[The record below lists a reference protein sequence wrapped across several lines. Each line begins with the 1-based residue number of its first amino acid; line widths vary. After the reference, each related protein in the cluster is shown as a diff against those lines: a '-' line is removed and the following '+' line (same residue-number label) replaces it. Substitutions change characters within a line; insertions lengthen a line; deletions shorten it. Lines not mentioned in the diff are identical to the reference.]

1 MFPVYSL
8 PDFTKSAL
16 AANCRGGPPGAPRT
30 ESEQSTMSQ
39 GGSQL
44 SLIIDAAE
52 RWANETD
59 EHSVEEHAGQ
69 VSCDERVESAVVE
82 QGNNDLAVFSAL
94 AVTDERG
101 EMGDLLKAL
110 PDDAFLQIIAACGN
124 TDTDEPPFFE
134 AVKGLGCLSKGML
147 QQLHRLQPLVGVRS
161 LAVVQRPAHGPW
173 RVTLQ
178 DRGAPLPVALSLAC
192 IGCFRLPSDMDDGRE
207 KHSICDKCRDLKLP
221 TTYLCGV
228 NCPANPGA
236 WQLHGVFHKKLRK
249 QRKMSE
255 DGGAVQRQNR
265 ETADREA
272 RRAAESGD
280 AYDKLMAEGAR
291 YAGEMDWRKA
301 AKSNREAIALRP
313 DEPTA
318 YYNLGNALQCSG
330 HKVEAAQRYLES
342 KERYPVGS
350 EYWAEATAC
359 AFDMLMQEECNEV
372 AKPEWWND
380 EELKALSARVVRA
393 APNAARTHCMRAKAL
408 TGACRAWEAGPR
420 SAAEL
425 VEAATHFDRCAALTN
440 APVAK
445 VQKARAAGWCRSQAE
460 AMK

>member
-44 SLIIDAAE
+44 SRIIDAAE

-173 RVTLQ
+173 RVTLLASGRTDTPHDLAQ
-178 DRGAPLPVALSLAC
+178 FATKADFDVRSNPSL
-192 IGCFRLPSDMDDGRE
+192 LN
-207 KHSICDKCRDLKLP
+207 
-221 TTYLCGV
+221 TGV
-228 NCPANPGA
+228 
-236 WQLHGVFHKKLRK
+236 
-249 QRKMSE
+249 
-255 DGGAVQRQNR
+255 
-265 ETADREA
+265 
-272 RRAAESGD
+272 
-280 AYDKLMAEGAR
+280 
-291 YAGEMDWRKA
+291 
-301 AKSNREAIALRP
+301 
-313 DEPTA
+313 
-318 YYNLGNALQCSG
+318 
-330 HKVEAAQRYLES
+330 
-342 KERYPVGS
+342 
-350 EYWAEATAC
+350 
-359 AFDMLMQEECNEV
+359 
-372 AKPEWWND
+372 
-380 EELKALSARVVRA
+380 
-393 APNAARTHCMRAKAL
+393 
-408 TGACRAWEAGPR
+408 
-420 SAAEL
+420 
-425 VEAATHFDRCAALTN
+425 
-440 APVAK
+440 
-445 VQKARAAGWCRSQAE
+445 
-460 AMK
+460 